1 MITEDLSYY
10 HWISVSPLTRRMLA
24 FGILSEMSFIIEHL
38 KVLNQKVDIELRA
51 EYGDIDLDLW
61 SDDDSDIQHILHFS
75 SYIESED
82 DKSTI
87 NKIPDLFPLS
97 KNPTFD
103 ESTVE
108 SLKTSMRL
116 LGCDD
121 FLNNA
126 DIASALNKGKED
138 IVSLIREIKD
148 KMTNIPDNL
157 YEKCCYDFFYRD
169 QDYLNQKAESDYLL
183 WKDEHDWK
191 SLQALKDK
199 RTQEIVKLLDSG
211 VFIHSIPPT
220 NRDIKDCSFKI
231 QEEALEHNTKH
242 PQNIDIECVRFSK
255 FVIIKN
261 DIICFDYIKLGK
273 YLYKHYKDIDLE
285 QQYSLKLF
293 EKTLNLIQHDMADIN
308 PKLLQY
314 LPDYKDNMQK
324 AALDKATKIIN
335 SCQKYLKDKN
345 PNNFLATYLKDA
357 FYGDCKIEV
366 QKKLM
371 NKSRDKLICR
381 MLGMLKTTQK
391 VFPPETRSEDLAK
404 ELSSVIE
411 NTNQDSLE
419 RYINDGAGDR
429 SSDLSKWT
437 TQYVMKNLG
446 TKEEKNNIER
456 SR

>member
-1 MITEDLSYY
+1 M
-10 HWISVSPLTRRMLA
+10 
-24 FGILSEMSFIIEHL
+24 
-38 KVLNQKVDIELRA
+38 
-51 EYGDIDLDLW
+51 
-61 SDDDSDIQHILHFS
+61 
-75 SYIESED
+75 
-82 DKSTI
+82 
-87 NKIPDLFPLS
+87 FPLS
-97 KNPTFD
+97 KSPTFD

-108 SLKTSMRL
+108 SLKTGMRL

-121 FLNNA
+121 VLNHA
-126 DIASALNKGKED
+126 DIIAALKNGINR
-138 IVSLIREIKD
+138 IVCIINEIKL
-148 KMTNIPDNL
+148 KIPNVPDET
-157 YEKCCYDFFYRD
+157 YEKYCYDFFYHDHDHYYQEAKR
-169 QDYLNQKAESDYLL
+169 KYLL
-183 WKDEHDWK
+183 WKDEHEWK

-199 RTQEIVKLLDSG
+199 RAQEIVKLLDSG
-211 VFIHSIPPT
+211 IFKHSARPT
-220 NRDIKDCSFKI
+220 GRDIKDCSFKI
-231 QEEALEHNTKH
+231 QEESLEHNTKL
-242 PQNIDIECVRFSK
+242 PQNIDEKCTRFSK
-255 FVIIKN
+255 FVIKRN
-261 DIICFDYIKLGK
+261 DIICFDYVKLGK
-273 YLYKHYKDIDLE
+273 YLYKNYKDISLDFE
-285 QQYSLKLF
+285 PQYSLLLF

-314 LPDYKDNMQK
+314 LPDYMDNMQK

-429 SSDLSKWT
+429 GSDLSKWT